1 MLNAFSI
8 NPHIVIHVTVLPIKK
23 FRQIKSEIRILGI
36 DDSGFT
42 PRTKGKADII
52 GVVYRGGQWLDGIM
66 KTQVE
71 IDGLDATEKIVT
83 MIKNSPHFKQIRVIM
98 LDGVTFA
105 GFNIADIKELFQKTE
120 LPVITVTR
128 EKPNFEDIKK
138 ALKNLPHY
146 EERWEAMKNAG
157 EIFQI
162 QTREGEEPIH
172 VGVAGISES
181 DAEKI
186 LKKTSTRSNIPEA
199 LRVAHIIAS
208 GLAQPE
214 EKEKV

>member
-1 MLNAFSI
+1 LT
-8 NPHIVIHVTVLPIKK
+8 TVKK
-23 FRQIKSEIRILGI
+23 FRQIKPESRILGI
-36 DDSGFT
+36 DDSVFT

-66 KTQVE
+66 RTQIE
-71 IDGLDATEKIVT
+71 IDGLDATEKIAT
-83 MIKNSPHFKQIRVIM
+83 MIKNSPHYKQIRVIM
-98 LDGVTFA
+98 LDGITFA
-105 GFNIADIKELFQKTE
+105 GFNIVDIKELFQETG

-138 ALKNLPHY
+138 ALKNLPDY
-146 EERWEAMKNAG
+146 EKRWGAMENAG
-157 EIFQI
+157 KIFKV
-162 QTREGEEPIH
+162 QTREGEEPVHI
-172 VGVAGISES
+172 GVAGISET

-208 GLAQPE
+208 GLAQP
-214 EKEKV
+214 KEKNNMI

>member
-1 MLNAFSI
+1 MAC
-8 NPHIVIHVTVLPIKK
+8 KK

-36 DDSGFT
+36 DDSVFT
-42 PRTKGKADII
+42 PKTKGEAYII

-66 KTQVE
+66 RTQIE
-71 IDGLDATEKIVT
+71 IDGLDATEKIVK
-83 MIKNSPHFKQIRVIM
+83 MIKNSPHYEQIRVIM

-105 GFNIADIKELFQKTE
+105 GFNIVDIKKLYEKTR

-128 EKPNFEDIKK
+128 EKPNFKDIRK
-138 ALKNLPHY
+138 ALKNLPHC
-146 EERWEAMKNAG
+146 EKRWKAMRNAG
-157 EIFQI
+157 EIFKV
-162 QTREGEEPIH
+162 QTREGEEPVH

-181 DAEKI
+181 DAQKI

-208 GLAQPE
+208 GLGQSK
-214 EKEKV
+214 EKE

>member
-1 MLNAFSI
+1 M
-8 NPHIVIHVTVLPIKK
+8 
-23 FRQIKSEIRILGI
+23 R
-36 DDSGFT
+36 
-42 PRTKGKADII
+42 
-52 GVVYRGGQWLDGIM
+52 
-66 KTQVE
+66 TQVE
-71 IDGLDATEKIVT
+71 IDGLDATEKIAK
-83 MIKNSPHFKQIRVIM
+83 MIMNSPHYEQVRVIM

-105 GFNIADIKELFQKTE
+105 GFNIVDIKELYGKTG

-138 ALKNLPHY
+138 ALKNLPAHKK
-146 EERWEAMKNAG
+146 RWEAMKNAG
-157 EIFQI
+157 EIFQV
-162 QTREGEEPIH
+162 QTRKGEEPVH

-208 GLAQPE
+208 GLAQPK
-214 EKEKV
+214 EKE

>member
-1 MLNAFSI
+1 
-8 NPHIVIHVTVLPIKK
+8 VTKLTYKK

-36 DDSGFT
+36 DDSVFT

-66 KTQVE
+66 RTQIE
-71 IDGLDATEKIVT
+71 IDGLDATKKIAK
-83 MIKNSPHFKQIRVIM
+83 MIKNSPHYQQIRVIM

-105 GFNIADIKELFQKTE
+105 GFNIVDIKELFQKTG

-128 EKPNFEDIKK
+128 EKPNFRDIKK
-138 ALKNLPHY
+138 ALKNLPDT
-146 EERWEAMKNAG
+146 EKRWNAIQNAG
-157 EIFQI
+157 EIFKV
-162 QTREGEEPIH
+162 QTREGKEPVHI
-172 VGVAGISES
+172 GVAGISES

-208 GLAQPE
+208 GLTPS
-214 EKEKV
+214 KEKGK

>member
-1 MLNAFSI
+1 L
-8 NPHIVIHVTVLPIKK
+8 TCKR

-36 DDSGFT
+36 DDSVFT

-66 KTQVE
+66 HTKIE
-71 IDGLDATEKIVT
+71 IDGLDATEKIAKMV
-83 MIKNSPHFKQIRVIM
+83 KNSPHYKQIRVVM

-105 GFNIADIKELFQKTE
+105 GFNIVDIKELYEKTG

-146 EERWEAMKNAG
+146 EKRWKAMKNAG
-157 EIFQI
+157 EIFKV
-162 QTREGEEPIH
+162 QTREGEEPVH

-181 DAEKI
+181 DAQKI

-208 GLAQPE
+208 GLGQSK
-214 EKEKV
+214 EKE

>member
-1 MLNAFSI
+1 
-8 NPHIVIHVTVLPIKK
+8 VTKLTCKK

-36 DDSGFT
+36 DDSVFT

-66 KTQVE
+66 RTQIE
-71 IDGLDATEKIVT
+71 IDGLDATKKIAE
-83 MIKNSPHFKQIRVIM
+83 MIKKSPHYKQIRVVM

-105 GFNIADIKELFQKTE
+105 GFNIVDIKELYEKTA

-128 EKPNFEDIKK
+128 EKPNFKDIKK
-138 ALKNLPHY
+138 ALQNLPNY
-146 EERWEAMKNAG
+146 EKRWQAMKNAG
-157 EIFQI
+157 EIFKV
-162 QTREGEEPIH
+162 QTGEGEEPIY

-208 GLAQPE
+208 GLAQQ
-214 EKEKV
+214 KEK

>member
-1 MLNAFSI
+1 M
-8 NPHIVIHVTVLPIKK
+8 HVTKLTHKK

-36 DDSGFT
+36 DDSVFT

-66 KTQVE
+66 RTQVE
-71 IDGLDATEKIVT
+71 IDGLDATEKIAT
-83 MIKNSPHFKQIRVIM
+83 MIKNSPHYEQIRVIM

-105 GFNIADIKELFQKTE
+105 GFNIVDIKKLLEKTG

-138 ALKNLPHY
+138 ALRKLPHY
-146 EERWEAMKNAG
+146 EKRWKAMKNAG
-157 EIFQI
+157 EIFRV
-162 QTREGEEPIH
+162 QTREGEEPVH

-181 DAEKI
+181 DATKI

-208 GLAQPE
+208 GLAQP
-214 EKEKV
+214 KEKQ